1 MSDQYAELRQAIVAL
16 KQKYPELLY
25 REGQAVYTDDDGF
38 YCVCFEPTQKPVG
51 IITNGRLVVRGSFIG
66 MPIHMDSS
74 GEILVSH
81 TNRPGIVLGVVTAV
95 DQNTSLAT
103 IQLNP

>member
-16 KQKYPELLY
+16 KQKYPELLH
-25 REGQAVYTDDDGF
+25 REGQVVYTDDDGF
-38 YCVCFEPTQKPVG
+38 YCACFEPTQKPVG
-51 IITNGRLVVRGSFIG
+51 IIANGRLVVRGGFLG
-66 MPIHMDSS
+66 LPIRMNSS

-81 TNRPGIVLGVVTAV
+81 TNRPGVILGIVTAV